1 MLETDGMTARSS
13 APTAIFTVPFKPDP
27 HFISRDTLS
36 LSIEEQLRDHQR
48 AILYGMGGTG

>member
-1 MLETDGMTARSS
+1 MPETDGMTARSS
-13 APTAIFTVPFKPDP
+13 APQAIFTVPFKPDP

-36 LSIEEQLRDHQR
+36 SSIEEQLRDHQR